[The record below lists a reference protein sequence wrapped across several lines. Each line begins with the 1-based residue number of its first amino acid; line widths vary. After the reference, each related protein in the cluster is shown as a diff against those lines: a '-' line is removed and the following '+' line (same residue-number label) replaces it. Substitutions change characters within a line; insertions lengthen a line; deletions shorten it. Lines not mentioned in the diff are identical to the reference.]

1 MSGPDEIITLSYS
14 IKESQLEAEV
24 SRLYTQVL
32 EDIVSLGVEA
42 PRSPEYTLAYQSLD
56 SLATLRDKVADINRQ
71 LANVQNIVTQF
82 LEHKANTV
90 AEQPQQNTAQP
101 TDNDEVSMIMSPYE
115 QQRRL
120 AQEIQKNNEN
130 TNQRH
135 KK

>member
-1 MSGPDEIITLSYS
+1 MSGSDEIITLSYS

-24 SRLYTQVL
+24 SRLYTQVI
-32 EDIVSLGVEA
+32 EDIVSLGVEV
-42 PRSPEYTLAYQSLD
+42 PRIPEYTLTYQSLD
-56 SLATLRDKVADINRQ
+56 SLAALRDKAADINRQ

-82 LEHKANTV
+82 LEHKAGTV
-90 AEQPQQNTAQP
+90 SEQPQQNTAQP

>member
-1 MSGPDEIITLSYS
+1 MPGSDKIITLSYS

-42 PRSPEYTLAYQSLD
+42 PRSPEYTLTYQSLD
-56 SLATLRDKVADINRQ
+56 SLATLRDKAADINRQ

>member
-1 MSGPDEIITLSYS
+1 
-14 IKESQLEAEV
+14 SQLEAEV

-42 PRSPEYTLAYQSLD
+42 PRIPEYTLTYQSLD
-56 SLATLRDKVADINRQ
+56 SLATLRDKAADINRQ